1 MASNREDRQQETH
14 FKVMRLIQEDPLIS
28 TREIARIVGISN
40 GGAYYVVTA
49 LIDKGFVKLQNF
61 KRSRNKAKYIYEL
74 TPRGIR
80 AKAALTVKFLDHK
93 KNEYER
99 LKEEIKR
106 LESELGLNKENVS
119 KDVRPFV

>member
-49 LIDKGFVKLQNF
+49 LIDKGFVN
-61 KRSRNKAKYIYEL
+61 
-74 TPRGIR
+74 
-80 AKAALTVKFLDHK
+80 
-93 KNEYER
+93 
-99 LKEEIKR
+99 
-106 LESELGLNKENVS
+106 
-119 KDVRPFV
+119 